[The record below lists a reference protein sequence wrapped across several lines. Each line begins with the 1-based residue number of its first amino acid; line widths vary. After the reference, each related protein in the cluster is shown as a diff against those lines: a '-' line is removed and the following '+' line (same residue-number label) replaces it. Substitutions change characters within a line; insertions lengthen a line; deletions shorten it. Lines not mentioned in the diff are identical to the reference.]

1 MSKFVLM
8 SDMHLRFDRPVC
20 RTDDYVQAQTN
31 KLKYVRDYI
40 FKNII
45 QYVLHGGDLFDYW
58 KASPELINYAMQNLP
73 HQVITAAGQH
83 DLPQHSMDLIGKSG
97 IGVLRESDYIY
108 MGAVN
113 HEQKTLNCNIQVV
126 NFGGTVPT
134 CIERTKEPHILII
147 HKFLWD
153 TKTPFSDAQS
163 NAEAFLR
170 KHDCF
175 DLILSGDNHTPFVLQ
190 DGHRL
195 LVNPGSM
202 MRMES
207 SQKDYEPGFYVWD
220 SETFELEFC
229 AFPIDKE
236 AVTDMHIIT
245 KEQKDQRIE
254 EFTNKLQYNFEGN
267 LSFEKNMQSFLVA
280 NPQDANITNNINKI
294 MGA

>member
-1 MSKFVLM
+1 VGVLKMSKFILM

-31 KLKYVRDYI
+31 KLQFVKDYMW
-40 FKNII
+40 KNDIGYI
-45 QYVLHGGDLFDYW
+45 LHGGDLFDYW
-58 KASPELINYAMQNLP
+58 KPSPELITYAMSNIIHESLIS
-73 HQVITAAGQH
+73 VAGQH
-83 DLPQHSMDLIGKSG
+83 DLPQHSMDLIKKSG
-97 IGVLRESDYIY
+97 IGTLKESGYVSFYSGHDVHII
-108 MGAVN
+108 
-113 HEQKTLNCNIQVV
+113 EV
-126 NFGGTVPT
+126 NFGETVPT

-220 SETFELEFC
+220 SETFEIEFC
-229 AFPIDKE
+229 AFPIDKN
-236 AVTDMHIIT
+236 AVTDIHIIT

-267 LSFEKNMQSFLVA
+267 LSFEKNMQSFLAA